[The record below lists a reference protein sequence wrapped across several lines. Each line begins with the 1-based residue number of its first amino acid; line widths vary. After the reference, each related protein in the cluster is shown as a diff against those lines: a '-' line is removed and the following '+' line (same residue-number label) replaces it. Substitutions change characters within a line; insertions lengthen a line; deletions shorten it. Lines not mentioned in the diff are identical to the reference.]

1 MTATVVGFDVSLAR
15 TGWAVLAWDTGTLV
29 RCGVIETDPRDPFA
43 ARLWNLH
50 TAAGEVAWWRSQSDG
65 ARLADIGIEA
75 GIHRGSGA
83 VTRKL
88 AACWGAVLL
97 AVLDMTGIEADTE
110 HPTPAEVK
118 HLATG
123 KGNATKAEVMAAAC
137 ERWGSPAADADIAD
151 ACWVAE
157 FVRLSRVGQTGYEEE

>member
-1 MTATVVGFDVSLAR
+1 MEKAMTATVVGFDVSLSR
-15 TGWAVLAWDTGTLV
+15 TGWAVLDWDSGILL
-29 RCGVIETDPRDPFA
+29 RCGVIETSPADPFVS
-43 ARLWNLH
+43 RLWRLR
-50 TAAGEVAWWRSQSDG
+50 AGVEYVVD
-65 ARLADIGIEA
+65 ARQVYGRIADVGIEA

-88 AACWGAVLL
+88 AAAWGV
-97 AVLDMTGIEADTE
+97 VMMKMHDETGIEADVE

-118 HLATG
+118 QLATG
-123 KGNATKAEVMAAAC
+123 RGNATKAEVMAAAC

-157 FVRLSRVGQTGYEEE
+157 WVRLSRVGQEEL

>member
-15 TGWAVLAWDTGTLV
+15 TGWAVLDWETGCLI
-29 RCGVIETDPRDPFA
+29 RCGVIETNPRDPFVE
-43 ARLWNLH
+43 RLWDIHQGAWAVVDRAL
-50 TAAGEVAWWRSQSDG
+50 AEAVVADVG
-65 ARLADIGIEA
+65 LEA

-88 AACWGAVLL
+88 AAAWGAVLM
-97 AVLDMTGIEADTE
+97 AAGDTTEIEPDTE

-118 HLATG
+118 KLATG
-123 KGNATKAEVMAAAC
+123 KGNATKAQVMAAAC

-157 FVRLSRVGQTGYEEE
+157 FVRLSRVGQTGCEGSEG